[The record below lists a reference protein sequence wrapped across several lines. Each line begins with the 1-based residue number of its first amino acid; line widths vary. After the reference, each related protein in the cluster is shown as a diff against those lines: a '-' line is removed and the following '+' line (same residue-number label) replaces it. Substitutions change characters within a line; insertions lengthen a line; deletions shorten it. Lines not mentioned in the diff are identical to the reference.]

1 MGDDLVVSM
10 VKRNNLSCEQFVFVV
25 YVGPPLTICLPE
37 LVKGYGFPEMC
48 TDSSSLYPGGM
59 SLK

>member
-10 VKRNNLSCEQFVFVV
+10 VKRNYLSCEQFVFVV
-25 YVGPPLTICLPE
+25 YVGPPFTICLPG
-37 LVKGYGFPEMC
+37 LVKGYGSPEMC
-48 TDSSSLYPGGM
+48 TDSSSLYPRGM